1 MERRVEISILLDCYG
16 ELLTDKQKN
25 IMNLY
30 YNDDLSLGEIAEIN
44 NTSRQAIHDLTKRCA
59 NLLEEYESKLHLMEK
74 TLTIEYSKKKI
85 INKLKN
91 FQKALPEED
100 MQRELEYIIKEIVD
114 NV

>member
-44 NTSRQAIHDLTKRCA
+44 NTSRQAIHDLTKRCT

-74 TLTIEYSKKKI
+74 TLTIEYSKKEI
-85 INKLKN
+85 INKLKD
-91 FQKALPEED
+91 FQKALPED
-100 MQRELEYIIKEIVD
+100 GMQQKLEYIIKEIVD

>member
-44 NTSRQAIHDLTKRCA
+44 NTSRQAIHDLTKRCT

-74 TLTIEYSKKKI
+74 TLTIEYSKKEI
-85 INKLKN
+85 INKLKD
-91 FQKALPEED
+91 FQKALPEDD
-100 MQRELEYIIKEIVD
+100 MRQKLEYIIKEIVD

>member
-44 NTSRQAIHDLTKRCA
+44 NTSRQAIHDLTKRCT

-74 TLTIEYSKKKI
+74 TLTIEYSKKEI
-85 INKLKN
+85 INKLKD
-91 FQKALPEED
+91 FQKALSED
-100 MQRELEYIIKEIVD
+100 GMQQKLEYIIKEIVD